1 MNKNPKNHHGVVDS
15 KVSNFKMYKVN
26 KHWVFASA
34 LMLSMLGA
42 GMMQTDTAA
51 HADTVNEP
59 QTEMVHKVA
68 EAKEAQS
75 ASVTPAKETTAAASS
90 AAPSSAAPAKAAQSS
105 IQNDSAAKVEKGA
118 TASSAASSA
127 APTKAASSAADKS
140 ATSAAAQTEQ
150 KKADAPSSA
159 AKAEQKNDA
168 SASNA
173 SKNEQESAKASSAA
187 SSSAAKPAA
196 DGKDNKAQANNSSAA
211 KPADNSSA
219 SNSDASVKKEGVSTD
234 EIGTSGLDTNDQND
248 INNDAA
254 AKAKADANAQAKDKN
269 AVDNKKVDKDKT
281 AKDRDPRAGISVLE
295 DGSLAIDGSAADGLT
310 LNEDGTY
317 DGNLHFKYNGSAIVA
332 QVGEESNLILQIPPQ
347 LRDLFSKINQ
357 TGNWTKYFSGD
368 GKFTVTIWPFPSY
381 SVPWTYTNS
390 DFSYDGSTL
399 ILKNRRVD
407 FAFEQKTTEINLN
420 FNIGQAVTDFK
431 EQIDNAGDNYT
442 FRAAVIEPTDIIDWH
457 PIGDY
462 AGVASLNTS
471 HLMPTRDE
479 LNPPTV
485 NQPVYDN
492 TTTLTG
498 KGEPNA
504 EIVITLPTGG
514 TLRTHTNEN
523 GDFSITIPTQ
533 PAGSEISV
541 SQNVNGQ
548 TSDEVKV
555 PVQKAPEVI
564 EKPGIDAPHAGSKYV
579 TGTGIA
585 GDTIQVYMPGVG
597 GGEDVMIGTT
607 TVGADGKWR
616 AAISDQYNLVEGE
629 SIYAVQI
636 KGNSRSDKQYTTVLG
651 EIHVDAP
658 IINPIAEGD
667 TVITGTGEPGDEVTV
682 YFDDDVNSVIGHA
695 TVQADGTWT
704 VNAGHT
710 RLVDGDVIS
719 AVQTRDGVTSDK
731 DTVSVKAREVVEK
744 PVINDI
750 TEGDKVITGTGE
762 AGSELRVYF
771 QDGDVQIG
779 QTVIVRADGTW
790 TVDASHYNL
799 TKGTVV
805 YAVQTRNNV
814 DSERAYSTV
823 KGRENVVKPGI
834 NPIREGDQVITGT
847 GVVGDEISV
856 YFQDGDVQIGQTVT
870 VQSDGTWQVD
880 ASHYNL
886 TEGTIVYAIQSR
898 DGMNS
903 EKAYQTVLPKPEEIP
918 APTFDNVREGATT
931 ITGRGEAGD
940 TVYVYVKGTNGGDD
954 ILVGHATVRADGT
967 WSVATGRVNVYEGDQ
982 LYAYQTK
989 GDQQSP
995 NGTTTVL
1002 PKQEEVPAPS
1012 FDEVREGASTI
1023 TGRGEVGDTVYVY
1036 VKGTN
1041 GGDDILVGHATV
1053 KADGTWSIDTG
1064 RVNLFE
1070 GDQLYAYQT
1079 RGDQQSSDSTTTVL
1093 PKPEELPAPSF
1104 DEVREGATTIT
1115 GRGEVGDIVYVYV
1128 KGTNGS
1134 DDVLIGH
1141 ATVKADGTWSVNTGR
1156 VSIFEGDQL
1165 YAYQT
1170 NGDQKSPNGT
1180 TTVLPKPEELPAPS
1194 FDEVREGASTIT
1206 GRGEVGDTVYVYV
1219 KGTNGSDDIL
1229 IGHTTVGADG
1239 TWSLS
1244 TGRVNLF
1251 EGDQLYAYQTNGD
1264 QQSANGT
1271 TTVLPKPEELP
1282 APTFNDVKEGDDTI
1296 TGKGEVGDTVYVYVK
1311 GTNGSDDILIG
1322 HTTVGADGTW
1332 SLSTGRVNL
1341 FEGDQL
1347 YAYQTNGDQ
1356 QSANGTTTVLPK
1368 PEELPAP
1375 TFNDVK
1381 EGDDTI
1387 TGKGEVGD
1395 TVYVYVKGTNGS
1407 DDILIGHTTV
1417 GADGTWSLSTGRVN
1431 LFEGDQLYAYQTN
1444 GDQQSANGTTTVLP
1458 KPEEIPA
1465 PTFDEVKEGDDTISG
1480 QGEAGDTVYVYVKGT
1495 NGSDDILIGHT
1506 TVGADGTWS
1515 LSTGR
1520 VNIFE
1525 GDQLYAYQTKGD
1537 KQSPNGTTVVQP
1549 KPEEITAPTFSP
1561 VTEGDTTIRG
1571 QGTAGDTVYVYVKG
1585 TNGADD
1591 IVIGHTT
1598 VGSDGT
1604 WTLSTG
1610 RVKLLAGDELHAY
1623 QTKDGKQGP
1632 EGTTIVKA
1640 KETVNPPSMD
1650 GIIAGDSV
1658 IKGKGKPGATVTVTL
1673 PNGDPL
1679 PSVTVDANGNWTV
1692 DVGDAKLQ
1700 PGDKVTAV
1708 QADGDNVSD
1717 PTTQIVQERTAP
1729 PVINGIIEGAT
1740 TITGTGKP
1748 GATVTVTLPSGET
1761 SKPVTI
1767 DAEGNWTLDVSG
1779 EDLKAGDEVTAVQ
1792 ADGDNVSEE
1801 ASQIVQKRTDK
1812 PSINGIIEGATTISG
1827 KGVPGATV
1835 TVTIPGGKTLD
1846 PVTVDA
1852 EGNWTVDVGDAKLQP
1867 GDEVT
1872 AVQADGDN
1880 VSEETSQIVQ
1890 ERTAPPTVNDIKE
1903 DATTIKGKGIPGAT
1917 ITVTG
1922 PDGEPIGDPVTVG
1935 KNGVWVVD
1943 ASGADLKAGDEVSVV
1958 QTVDDN
1964 ASEPV
1969 KVTVGS

>member
-1 MNKNPKNHHGVVDS
+1 MNKNPKNHRGVVDS

-26 KHWVFASA
+26 KHWIFASA

-59 QTEMVHKVA
+59 QTEMVHKAA
-68 EAKEAQS
+68 EAKEALS

-140 ATSAAAQTEQ
+140 ETSAAAQPEQ

-168 SASNA
+168 SAS
-173 SKNEQESAKASSAA
+173 KNEQKTAKADSAA
-187 SSSAAKPAA
+187 PSSAAKPAA

-317 DGNLHFKYNGSAIVA
+317 DGNLHFKYTGNAVVA
-332 QVGEESNLILQIPPQ
+332 QIGEDSNLILQIPPQ

-368 GKFTVTIWPFPSY
+368 GKFTITPWPLPSY
-381 SVPWTYTNS
+381 TIPWTYTNS

-399 ILKNRRVD
+399 ILKNKRLGV
-407 FAFEQKTTEINLN
+407 AIEQKTTEINLN

-462 AGVASLNTS
+462 AGIASLNTS

-523 GDFSITIPTQ
+523 GDFSIAIPAQ

-658 IINPIAEGD
+658 IINPIEEGD

-682 YFDDDVNSVIGHA
+682 YFDDGKNNSVIGYA
-695 TVQADGTWT
+695 TVEADGTWT
-704 VNAGHT
+704 VNAEHT

-870 VQSDGTWQVD
+870 VQADGTWQVD

-967 WSVATGRVNVYEGDQ
+967 WSVATGRVSVYEGDQ

-989 GDQQSP
+989 GDQQSS

-1002 PKQEEVPAPS
+1002 PKQEEIPAPT

-1023 TGRGEVGDTVYVY
+1023 TGRGEAGDTVYVY

-1041 GGDDILVGHATV
+1041 GSDDILVGHATV
-1053 KADGTWSIDTG
+1053 KADGTWSVATG

-1079 RGDQQSSDSTTTVL
+1079 NGDQQSSDGTTTVL

-1104 DEVREGATTIT
+1104 DEVREGASTIT
-1115 GRGEVGDIVYVYV
+1115 GRGEAGDIVYVYV

-1156 VSIFEGDQL
+1156 VNIFEGDQL

-1206 GRGEVGDTVYVYV
+1206 GRGEAGDTVYVYV

-1229 IGHTTVGADG
+1229 IGHTTVKTDG

-1264 QQSANGT
+1264 QQSSNGT

-1282 APTFNDVKEGDDTI
+1282 APSFDEVRKGASTI
-1296 TGKGEVGDTVYVYVK
+1296 TGRGEAGDTVYVYVK

-1322 HTTVGADGTW
+1322 HTTVKT
-1332 SLSTGRVNL
+1332 
-1341 FEGDQL
+1341 
-1347 YAYQTNGDQ
+1347 
-1356 QSANGTTTVLPK
+1356 
-1368 PEELPAP
+1368 
-1375 TFNDVK
+1375 
-1381 EGDDTI
+1381 
-1387 TGKGEVGD
+1387 
-1395 TVYVYVKGTNGS
+1395 
-1407 DDILIGHTTV
+1407 
-1417 GADGTWSLSTGRVN
+1417 DGTWSLSTGRVN

-1458 KPEEIPA
+1458 KPEEISA

-1537 KQSPNGTTVVQP
+1537 QQSPNGTTVVQP
-1549 KPEEITAPTFSP
+1549 KPEEITAPTFST
-1561 VTEGDTTIRG
+1561 VTEGDTTISG
-1571 QGTAGDTVYVYVKG
+1571 QGEAGDTVYVYVKG

-1673 PNGDPL
+1673 PNGDTL
-1679 PSVTVDANGNWTV
+1679 PSLKVDANGNWTV
-1692 DVGDAKLQ
+1692 NVGDETLK

-1729 PVINGIIEGAT
+1729 PVINDIIEGDK
-1740 TITGTGKP
+1740 TISGTGIP
-1748 GATVTVTLPSGET
+1748 GATVTVTLPNGDT
-1761 SKPVTI
+1761 SQPVTV

-1779 EDLKAGDEVTAVQ
+1779 TDLKAGDKVTAVQ
-1792 ADGDNVSEE
+1792 AEGDNVSEE
-1801 ASQIVQKRTDK
+1801 TTQTVQARTEK
-1812 PSINGIIEGATTISG
+1812 PVLDTVTAGDPTISG
-1827 KGVPGATV
+1827 TGVPGATV
-1835 TVTIPGGKTLD
+1835 TVTVGGKELP
-1846 PVTVDA
+1846 PVTVD
-1852 EGNWTVDVGDAKLQP
+1852 EDGNWTVDTSGVTLNPD
-1867 GDEVT
+1867 DEVT
-1872 AVQADGDN
+1872 ATQTVDGNTSEAATTTVQPKKSDVPAPGMDAVKPGAKIIKGSGKTGNTITVVKVDANGKITPIGTATVDEFGDWSVNVPDDVVLAAGDTVRAVQTTPDN
-1880 VSEETSQIVQ
+1880 VSSDPKDVIV
-1890 ERTAPPTVNDIKE
+1890 
-1903 DATTIKGKGIPGAT
+1903 G
-1917 ITVTG
+1917 
-1922 PDGEPIGDPVTVG
+1922 
-1935 KNGVWVVD
+1935 
-1943 ASGADLKAGDEVSVV
+1943 
-1958 QTVDDN
+1958 
-1964 ASEPV
+1964 
-1969 KVTVGS
+1969 

>member
-1 MNKNPKNHHGVVDS
+1 MGGFKMNKNPKNHRGVVDS

-26 KHWVFASA
+26 KHWIFASA

-59 QTEMVHKVA
+59 QTEMVHKAA
-68 EAKEAQS
+68 EAKEALS

-140 ATSAAAQTEQ
+140 ETSAAAQPEQ

-168 SASNA
+168 SAS
-173 SKNEQESAKASSAA
+173 KNEQKTAKADSAA
-187 SSSAAKPAA
+187 PSSAAKPAA

-317 DGNLHFKYNGSAIVA
+317 DGNLHFKYTGNAVVA
-332 QVGEESNLILQIPPQ
+332 QIGEDSNLILQIPPQ

-368 GKFTVTIWPFPSY
+368 GKFTITPWPLPSY
-381 SVPWTYTNS
+381 TIPWTYTNS

-399 ILKNRRVD
+399 ILKNKRLGV
-407 FAFEQKTTEINLN
+407 AIEQKTTEINLN

-462 AGVASLNTS
+462 AGIASLNTS

-523 GDFSITIPTQ
+523 GDFSIAIPAQ

-658 IINPIAEGD
+658 IINPIE
-667 TVITGTGEPGDEVTV
+667 
-682 YFDDDVNSVIGHA
+682 
-695 TVQADGTWT
+695 
-704 VNAGHT
+704 
-710 RLVDGDVIS
+710 
-719 AVQTRDGVTSDK
+719 
-731 DTVSVKAREVVEK
+731 
-744 PVINDI
+744 
-750 TEGDKVITGTGE
+750 EGDKVITGTGE

-870 VQSDGTWQVD
+870 VQADGTWQVD

-967 WSVATGRVNVYEGDQ
+967 WSVATGRVSVYEGDQ

-989 GDQQSP
+989 GDQQSS

-1002 PKQEEVPAPS
+1002 PKQEEIPAPT

-1023 TGRGEVGDTVYVY
+1023 TGRGEAGDTVYVY

-1041 GGDDILVGHATV
+1041 GSDDILVGHATV
-1053 KADGTWSIDTG
+1053 KADGTWSVATG

-1079 RGDQQSSDSTTTVL
+1079 NGDQQSSDGTTTVL

-1104 DEVREGATTIT
+1104 DEVREGASTIT
-1115 GRGEVGDIVYVYV
+1115 GRGEAGDIVYVYV

-1156 VSIFEGDQL
+1156 VNIFEGDQL

-1206 GRGEVGDTVYVYV
+1206 GRGEAGDTVYVYV

-1229 IGHTTVGADG
+1229 IGHTTV
-1239 TWSLS
+1239 
-1244 TGRVNLF
+1244 
-1251 EGDQLYAYQTNGD
+1251 
-1264 QQSANGT
+1264 
-1271 TTVLPKPEELP
+1271 K
-1282 APTFNDVKEGDDTI
+1282 
-1296 TGKGEVGDTVYVYVK
+1296 
-1311 GTNGSDDILIG
+1311 
-1322 HTTVGADGTW
+1322 
-1332 SLSTGRVNL
+1332 
-1341 FEGDQL
+1341 
-1347 YAYQTNGDQ
+1347 
-1356 QSANGTTTVLPK
+1356 
-1368 PEELPAP
+1368 
-1375 TFNDVK
+1375 
-1381 EGDDTI
+1381 
-1387 TGKGEVGD
+1387 
-1395 TVYVYVKGTNGS
+1395 
-1407 DDILIGHTTV
+1407 
-1417 GADGTWSLSTGRVN
+1417 ADGTWSLSTGRVN

-1458 KPEEIPA
+1458 KPEEISA

-1537 KQSPNGTTVVQP
+1537 QQSPNGTTVVQP
-1549 KPEEITAPTFSP
+1549 KPEEITAPTFST
-1561 VTEGDTTIRG
+1561 VTEGDTTISG
-1571 QGTAGDTVYVYVKG
+1571 QGEAGDTVYVYVKG

-1673 PNGDPL
+1673 PNGDTL
-1679 PSVTVDANGNWTV
+1679 PSVKVDANGNWTV
-1692 DVGDAKLQ
+1692 NVGDETLK

-1729 PVINGIIEGAT
+1729 PVINDIIEGDK
-1740 TITGTGKP
+1740 TISGTGIP
-1748 GATVTVTLPSGET
+1748 GATVTVTLPNGDT
-1761 SKPVTI
+1761 SQPVTV

-1779 EDLKAGDEVTAVQ
+1779 TDLKAGDKVTAVQ
-1792 ADGDNVSEE
+1792 AEGDNVSEE
-1801 ASQIVQKRTDK
+1801 TTQTVQARTEK
-1812 PSINGIIEGATTISG
+1812 PVLDTVTAGDPTISG
-1827 KGVPGATV
+1827 TGVPGATV
-1835 TVTIPGGKTLD
+1835 TVTVGGKELP
-1846 PVTVDA
+1846 PVMVD
-1852 EGNWTVDVGDAKLQP
+1852 EDGNWTVDTSGVTLNPD
-1867 GDEVT
+1867 DEVT
-1872 AVQADGDN
+1872 ATQTVDGNTSEAATTTVQPKKSDVPAPGMDAVKPGAKIIKGSGKTGNTITVVKVDANGKITPIGTATVDEFGDWSVNVPDDVVLAAGDTVRAVQTTPDN
-1880 VSEETSQIVQ
+1880 VSSDPKDVIV
-1890 ERTAPPTVNDIKE
+1890 
-1903 DATTIKGKGIPGAT
+1903 G
-1917 ITVTG
+1917 
-1922 PDGEPIGDPVTVG
+1922 
-1935 KNGVWVVD
+1935 
-1943 ASGADLKAGDEVSVV
+1943 
-1958 QTVDDN
+1958 
-1964 ASEPV
+1964 
-1969 KVTVGS
+1969 

>member
-1 MNKNPKNHHGVVDS
+1 MNKNPKNHRGVVDS

-26 KHWVFASA
+26 KHWIFASA

-59 QTEMVHKVA
+59 QTEMVHKAA
-68 EAKEAQS
+68 EAKEALS

-127 APTKAASSAADKS
+127 APTKAASSA
-140 ATSAAAQTEQ
+140 
-150 KKADAPSSA
+150 
-159 AKAEQKNDA
+159 
-168 SASNA
+168 
-173 SKNEQESAKASSAA
+173 
-187 SSSAAKPAA
+187 
-196 DGKDNKAQANNSSAA
+196 
-211 KPADNSSA
+211 ADNSSA

-317 DGNLHFKYNGSAIVA
+317 DGNLHFKYTGNAVVA
-332 QVGEESNLILQIPPQ
+332 QIGEDSNLILQIPPQ

-368 GKFTVTIWPFPSY
+368 GKFTITPWPLPSY
-381 SVPWTYTNS
+381 TIPWTYTNS

-399 ILKNRRVD
+399 ILKNKRLGV
-407 FAFEQKTTEINLN
+407 AIEQKTTEINLN

-462 AGVASLNTS
+462 AGIASLNTS

-523 GDFSITIPTQ
+523 GDFSIAIPAQ

-658 IINPIAEGD
+658 IINPIEEGD

-682 YFDDDVNSVIGHA
+682 YFDDGKNNSVIGYA
-695 TVQADGTWT
+695 TVEADGTWT
-704 VNAGHT
+704 VNAEHT

-870 VQSDGTWQVD
+870 VQADGTWQVD

-967 WSVATGRVNVYEGDQ
+967 WSVATGRVSVYEGDQ

-989 GDQQSP
+989 GDQQSS

-1002 PKQEEVPAPS
+1002 PKQEEIPAPT

-1023 TGRGEVGDTVYVY
+1023 TGRGEAGDTVYVY

-1041 GGDDILVGHATV
+1041 GSDDILVGHATV
-1053 KADGTWSIDTG
+1053 KADGTWSVATG

-1079 RGDQQSSDSTTTVL
+1079 NGDQQSSDGTTTVL

-1104 DEVREGATTIT
+1104 DEVREGASTIT
-1115 GRGEVGDIVYVYV
+1115 GRGEAGDIVYVYV

-1156 VSIFEGDQL
+1156 VNIFEDDQL

-1206 GRGEVGDTVYVYV
+1206 GRGEAGDTVYVYV

-1229 IGHTTVGADG
+1229 IGHTTVK
-1239 TWSLS
+1239 T
-1244 TGRVNLF
+1244 
-1251 EGDQLYAYQTNGD
+1251 
-1264 QQSANGT
+1264 
-1271 TTVLPKPEELP
+1271 
-1282 APTFNDVKEGDDTI
+1282 
-1296 TGKGEVGDTVYVYVK
+1296 
-1311 GTNGSDDILIG
+1311 
-1322 HTTVGADGTW
+1322 
-1332 SLSTGRVNL
+1332 
-1341 FEGDQL
+1341 
-1347 YAYQTNGDQ
+1347 
-1356 QSANGTTTVLPK
+1356 
-1368 PEELPAP
+1368 
-1375 TFNDVK
+1375 
-1381 EGDDTI
+1381 
-1387 TGKGEVGD
+1387 
-1395 TVYVYVKGTNGS
+1395 
-1407 DDILIGHTTV
+1407 
-1417 GADGTWSLSTGRVN
+1417 DGTWSLSTGRVN

-1458 KPEEIPA
+1458 KPEEISA

-1537 KQSPNGTTVVQP
+1537 QQSPNGTTVVQP
-1549 KPEEITAPTFSP
+1549 KPEEITAPTFST
-1561 VTEGDTTIRG
+1561 VTEGDTTISG
-1571 QGTAGDTVYVYVKG
+1571 QGEAGDTVYVYVKG

-1673 PNGDPL
+1673 PNGDTL
-1679 PSVTVDANGNWTV
+1679 PSLKVDANGNWTV
-1692 DVGDAKLQ
+1692 NVGDETLK

-1729 PVINGIIEGAT
+1729 PVINDIIEGDK
-1740 TITGTGKP
+1740 TISGTGIP
-1748 GATVTVTLPSGET
+1748 GATVTVTLPNGDT
-1761 SKPVTI
+1761 SQPVTV

-1779 EDLKAGDEVTAVQ
+1779 TDLKAGDKVTAVQ
-1792 ADGDNVSEE
+1792 AEGDNVSEE
-1801 ASQIVQKRTDK
+1801 TTQTVQARTEK
-1812 PSINGIIEGATTISG
+1812 PVLDTVTAGDPTISG
-1827 KGVPGATV
+1827 TGVPGATV
-1835 TVTIPGGKTLD
+1835 TVTVGGKELP
-1846 PVTVDA
+1846 PVTVD
-1852 EGNWTVDVGDAKLQP
+1852 EDGNWTVDTSGVTLNPD
-1867 GDEVT
+1867 DEVT
-1872 AVQADGDN
+1872 ATQTVDGNTSEAATTTVQPKKSDVPAPGMDAVKPGAKIIKGSGKTGNTITVVKVDANGKITPIGTATVDEFGDWSVNVPDDVVLAAGDTVRAVQTTPDN
-1880 VSEETSQIVQ
+1880 VSSDPKDVIV
-1890 ERTAPPTVNDIKE
+1890 
-1903 DATTIKGKGIPGAT
+1903 G
-1917 ITVTG
+1917 
-1922 PDGEPIGDPVTVG
+1922 
-1935 KNGVWVVD
+1935 
-1943 ASGADLKAGDEVSVV
+1943 
-1958 QTVDDN
+1958 
-1964 ASEPV
+1964 
-1969 KVTVGS
+1969 

>member
-1 MNKNPKNHHGVVDS
+1 MNKNPKNHRDVVDS

-59 QTEMVHKVA
+59 QTEMVHKAA
-68 EAKEAQS
+68 EAKGALS

-105 IQNDSAAKVEKGA
+105 IQNDSAAKTEKSA

-140 ATSAAAQTEQ
+140 ATTDSASNATKAEQ
-150 KKADAPSSA
+150 KKADASNSA

-168 SASNA
+168 SAS
-173 SKNEQESAKASSAA
+173 KNEQKTAKADSAA
-187 SSSAAKPAA
+187 PSSAAKPAA
-196 DGKDNKAQANNSSAA
+196 DGKDNKAQTNNSSAA

-281 AKDRDPRAGISVLE
+281 AKDRDPRAGVSVLE
-295 DGSLAIDGSAADGLT
+295 DGNLAIDGSAAGGLT

-317 DGNLHFKYNGSAIVA
+317 DGNLHFKYTGSAVVA
-332 QVGEESNLILQIPPQ
+332 QIGEDSNLILQIPPQ
-347 LRDLFSKINQ
+347 LRDLFSKINE

-368 GKFTVTIWPFPSY
+368 GKFTITPWPLPSY
-381 SVPWTYTNS
+381 TIPWTYTNS

-407 FAFEQKTTEINLN
+407 LAIEQKTTEINLN

-523 GDFSITIPTQ
+523 GDFSIAIPAQ

-682 YFDDDVNSVIGHA
+682 YFDDGKNNSVIGYA
-695 TVQADGTWT
+695 TVEADGTWT
-704 VNAGHT
+704 VDAGHV
-710 RLVDGDVIS
+710 RLVDGDVVS

-870 VQSDGTWQVD
+870 VQADGTWQVD

-967 WSVATGRVNVYEGDQ
+967 WSVATGRVSVYEGDQ

-989 GDQQSP
+989 GDQQSS

-1002 PKQEEVPAPS
+1002 PKQEEIPAPT

-1023 TGRGEVGDTVYVY
+1023 TGRGEAGDTVYVY

-1041 GGDDILVGHATV
+1041 GSDDILVGHATV
-1053 KADGTWSIDTG
+1053 KADGTWSVATG

-1079 RGDQQSSDSTTTVL
+1079 NGDQQSSDGTTTVL

-1104 DEVREGATTIT
+1104 DEVREGASTIT
-1115 GRGEVGDIVYVYV
+1115 GRGEAGDIVYVYV

-1156 VSIFEGDQL
+1156 VNIFEGDQL

-1206 GRGEVGDTVYVYV
+1206 GRGEAGDTVYVYV

-1229 IGHTTVGADG
+1229 IGHTTVKADG

-1264 QQSANGT
+1264 QQSSNGT

-1282 APTFNDVKEGDDTI
+1282 APTFNDVKEGDTTI
-1296 TGKGEVGDTVYVYVK
+1296 TGKGEAGDTVYVYVK
-1311 GTNGSDDILIG
+1311 GTNGSDDVLIG

-1332 SLSTGRVNL
+1332 SIATGRVNL

-1356 QSANGTTTVLPK
+1356 QSSNGTTTVLPK

-1381 EGDDTI
+1381 EGDT
-1387 TGKGEVGD
+1387 
-1395 TVYVYVKGTNGS
+1395 
-1407 DDILIGHTTV
+1407 
-1417 GADGTWSLSTGRVN
+1417 
-1431 LFEGDQLYAYQTN
+1431 
-1444 GDQQSANGTTTVLP
+1444 
-1458 KPEEIPA
+1458 
-1465 PTFDEVKEGDDTISG
+1465 TISG

-1495 NGSDDILIGHT
+1495 NDSDDILIGHT

-1520 VNIFE
+1520 VNIYE
-1525 GDQLYAYQTKGD
+1525 GDQLYAYQTNGD
-1537 KQSPNGTTVVQP
+1537 QQSPNGTTVVQP
-1549 KPEEITAPTFSP
+1549 RPEEVPAPTFNG
-1561 VTEGDTTIRG
+1561 VTEGDTTISG
-1571 QGTAGDTVYVYVKG
+1571 QGEAGDTVYVYVKG

-1598 VGSDGT
+1598 VGSDGI

-1610 RVKLLAGDELHAY
+1610 RVSLFAGDELRAY
-1623 QTKDGKQGP
+1623 QVRGDQQGP
-1632 EGTTIVKA
+1632 ENSTIVKA
-1640 KETVNPPSMD
+1640 QETINAPGMNDVTV
-1650 GIIAGDSV
+1650 GDSA
-1658 IKGKGKPGATVTVTL
+1658 ITGTGEPGATVTVTV
-1673 PNGDPL
+1673 GGQTL
-1679 PSVTVDANGNWTV
+1679 PSVTVDDQGNWTV
-1692 DVGDAKLQ
+1692 DTSGVTLNEGDEVSATQSK
-1700 PGDKVTAV
+1700 
-1708 QADGDNVSD
+1708 DGATSD
-1717 PTTQIVQERTAP
+1717 PTTKKVQPAKEVMPAP
-1729 PVINGIIEGAT
+1729 AVDEIKAGAKVIS
-1740 TITGTGKP
+1740 GTGN
-1748 GATVTVTLPSGET
+1748 
-1761 SKPVTI
+1761 
-1767 DAEGNWTLDVSG
+1767 AEGNTITVYVLGDDGNWVKIKSTTIDQFGGWSIELPDDVV
-1779 EDLKAGDEVTAVQ
+1779 LKAGD
-1792 ADGDNVSEE
+1792 
-1801 ASQIVQKRTDK
+1801 
-1812 PSINGIIEGATTISG
+1812 
-1827 KGVPGATV
+1827 TV
-1835 TVTIPGGKTLD
+1835 RVI
-1846 PVTVDA
+1846 
-1852 EGNWTVDVGDAKLQP
+1852 
-1867 GDEVT
+1867 
-1872 AVQADGDN
+1872 
-1880 VSEETSQIVQ
+1880 ETS
-1890 ERTAPPTVNDIKE
+1890 
-1903 DATTIKGKGIPGAT
+1903 
-1917 ITVTG
+1917 
-1922 PDGEPIGDPVTVG
+1922 PDGNESKPADVVVG
-1935 KNGVWVVD
+1935 
-1943 ASGADLKAGDEVSVV
+1943 
-1958 QTVDDN
+1958 
-1964 ASEPV
+1964 
-1969 KVTVGS
+1969 

>member
-1 MNKNPKNHHGVVDS
+1 MGGFKMNKNPKNHHGVVDS

-26 KHWVFASA
+26 KHWIFASA

-75 ASVTPAKETTAAASS
+75 ASVTPAKEITAAASS

-159 AKAEQKNDA
+159 AKAEQKNEA

-317 DGNLHFKYNGSAIVA
+317 DGNLHFKYTGNAVVA
-332 QVGEESNLILQIPPQ
+332 QIGEDSNLILQIPPQ

-368 GKFTVTIWPFPSY
+368 GKFTITPWPLPSY
-381 SVPWTYTNS
+381 TIPWTYTNS

-399 ILKNRRVD
+399 ILKNRRLGV
-407 FAFEQKTTEINLN
+407 AIEQKTTEINLN

-431 EQIDNAGDNYT
+431 EEIDNAGDNYT

-485 NQPVYDN
+485 NQPVYDD

-548 TSDEVKV
+548 TSEEVKV

-597 GGEDVMIGTT
+597 GGEDVLIGTT
-607 TVGADGKWR
+607 TVGVDGKWR

-629 SIYAVQI
+629 KIYAVQI

-658 IINPIAEGD
+658 IINPIEEGD

-682 YFDDDVNSVIGHA
+682 YFDDGKNNSVIGYA
-695 TVQADGTWT
+695 TVEADGTWT
-704 VNAGHT
+704 VDAGHV
-710 RLVDGDVIS
+710 RLVDGDVVS

-731 DTVSVKAREVVEK
+731 DTVSVKAREVIDK

-750 TEGDKVITGTGE
+750 VEGDTVITGTG
-762 AGSELRVYF
+762 
-771 QDGDVQIG
+771 
-779 QTVIVRADGTW
+779 
-790 TVDASHYNL
+790 
-799 TKGTVV
+799 
-805 YAVQTRNNV
+805 
-814 DSERAYSTV
+814 
-823 KGRENVVKPGI
+823 KPGA
-834 NPIREGDQVITGT
+834 
-847 GVVGDEISV
+847 
-856 YFQDGDVQIGQTVT
+856 TVT
-870 VQSDGTWQVD
+870 VTYDDGTPIGQ
-880 ASHYNL
+880 
-886 TEGTIVYAIQSR
+886 
-898 DGMNS
+898 
-903 EKAYQTVLPKPEEIP
+903 P
-918 APTFDNVREGATT
+918 
-931 ITGRGEAGD
+931 
-940 TVYVYVKGTNGGDD
+940 VK
-954 ILVGHATVRADGT
+954 
-967 WSVATGRVNVYEGDQ
+967 VN
-982 LYAYQTK
+982 
-989 GDQQSP
+989 
-995 NGTTTVL
+995 
-1002 PKQEEVPAPS
+1002 
-1012 FDEVREGASTI
+1012 
-1023 TGRGEVGDTVYVY
+1023 
-1036 VKGTN
+1036 
-1041 GGDDILVGHATV
+1041 
-1053 KADGTWSIDTG
+1053 
-1064 RVNLFE
+1064 
-1070 GDQLYAYQT
+1070 
-1079 RGDQQSSDSTTTVL
+1079 
-1093 PKPEELPAPSF
+1093 
-1104 DEVREGATTIT
+1104 
-1115 GRGEVGDIVYVYV
+1115 
-1128 KGTNGS
+1128 
-1134 DDVLIGH
+1134 
-1141 ATVKADGTWSVNTGR
+1141 ADGTWSVNASHVNLKAGDKIQAVQSDGDK
-1156 VSIFEGDQL
+1156 VSDP
-1165 YAYQT
+1165 ANQT
-1170 NGDQKSPNGT
+1170 VKAR
-1180 TTVLPKPEELPAPS
+1180 EELNPPVIN
-1194 FDEVREGASTIT
+1194 DIME
-1206 GRGEVGDTVYVYV
+1206 GDTVITGTGKPGATVTVTYDDGTPIGQPV
-1219 KGTNGSDDIL
+1219 KVN
-1229 IGHTTVGADG
+1229 ADG
-1239 TWSLS
+1239 TWSVNAS
-1244 TGRVNLF
+1244 HVNLKA
-1251 EGDQLYAYQTNGD
+1251 GDKIQAVQSDGDVVSDPANQTVK
-1264 QQSANGT
+1264 AR
-1271 TTVLPKPEELP
+1271 EELNP
-1282 APTFNDVKEGDDTI
+1282 PVINDIME
-1296 TGKGEVGDTVYVYVK
+1296 GDTVITGTGKPGATVTVTYDDGTPIGQPVK
-1311 GTNGSDDILIG
+1311 VN
-1322 HTTVGADGTW
+1322 ADGTW
-1332 SLSTGRVNL
+1332 SVNASHVNL
-1341 FEGDQL
+1341 KAGDKIQ
-1347 YAYQTNGDQ
+1347 AVQSDGDVVSDPANQTVK
-1356 QSANGTTTVLPK
+1356 AR
-1368 PEELPAP
+1368 EELNPP
-1375 TFNDVK
+1375 VINDIM
-1381 EGDDTI
+1381 E
-1387 TGKGEVGD
+1387 GD
-1395 TVYVYVKGTNGS
+1395 TVITGTGKPGATVTVTYDDGTPIGQPVKVN
-1407 DDILIGHTTV
+1407 
-1417 GADGTWSLSTGRVN
+1417 ADGTWSVN
-1431 LFEGDQLYAYQTN
+1431 ASHSNLKAGDKIQAVQSDGDVVSDPANQTVK
-1444 GDQQSANGTTTVLP
+1444 AR
-1458 KPEEIPA
+1458 EELNPPVIN
-1465 PTFDEVKEGDDTISG
+1465 DIME
-1480 QGEAGDTVYVYVKGT
+1480 GDTV
-1495 NGSDDILIGHT
+1495 
-1506 TVGADGTWS
+1506 
-1515 LSTGR
+1515 
-1520 VNIFE
+1520 
-1525 GDQLYAYQTKGD
+1525 
-1537 KQSPNGTTVVQP
+1537 
-1549 KPEEITAPTFSP
+1549 IT
-1561 VTEGDTTIRG
+1561 
-1571 QGTAGDTVYVYVKG
+1571 
-1585 TNGADD
+1585 
-1591 IVIGHTT
+1591 
-1598 VGSDGT
+1598 
-1604 WTLSTG
+1604 
-1610 RVKLLAGDELHAY
+1610 
-1623 QTKDGKQGP
+1623 
-1632 EGTTIVKA
+1632 
-1640 KETVNPPSMD
+1640 
-1650 GIIAGDSV
+1650 
-1658 IKGKGKPGATVTVTL
+1658 GKGKPGATVTVTYDDGTPIGQPVKVNADGTWSVNASHVNLKAGDKIQAVQSDGDVVSDPANQTVKAREELNPPVINDVTAGDTVITGKGKPGAKVTVTL
-1673 PNGDPL
+1673 PGEQPKT
-1679 PSVTVDANGNWTV
+1679 VTVDESGNWTV

-1700 PGDKVTAV
+1700 PGDEVTAV

-1748 GATVTVTLPSGET
+1748 GATVTVTLPNGEK
-1761 SKPVTI
+1761 SKPVT
-1767 DAEGNWTLDVSG
+1767 V
-1779 EDLKAGDEVTAVQ
+1779 DE
-1792 ADGDNVSEE
+1792 N
-1801 ASQIVQKRTDK
+1801 
-1812 PSINGIIEGATTISG
+1812 
-1827 KGVPGATV
+1827 
-1835 TVTIPGGKTLD
+1835 
-1846 PVTVDA
+1846 
-1852 EGNWTVDVGDAKLQP
+1852 GNWTVDVSGADLKAGDK
-1867 GDEVT
+1867 VT

-1880 VSEETSQIVQ
+1880 VSEETSQTVK
-1890 ERTAPPTVNDIKE
+1890 ERTAPPSVYPIAE
-1903 DATTIKGKGIPGAT
+1903 GSSTIVGSGIPGAT

-1922 PDGEPIGDPVTVG
+1922 PNGDPIGEPVTVG
-1935 KNGVWVVD
+1935 EDGSWVFD
-1943 ASGADLKAGDEVSVV
+1943 ASGADLKAGEEVSVV

>member
-1 MNKNPKNHHGVVDS
+1 MNKNPKNHRDVVDS

-59 QTEMVHKVA
+59 QTEMVHKAA
-68 EAKEAQS
+68 EAKGALS

-105 IQNDSAAKVEKGA
+105 IQNDSAAKTEKSA

-127 APTKAASSAADKS
+127 APTKAASTAADKS
-140 ATSAAAQTEQ
+140 ATSAAAKTDSASNATKAEQ
-150 KKADAPSSA
+150 KKADASNSA

-168 SASNA
+168 SAS
-173 SKNEQESAKASSAA
+173 KNEQKTAKADSAA
-187 SSSAAKPAA
+187 PSSAAKPAA
-196 DGKDNKAQANNSSAA
+196 DGKDNKAQTNNSSAA

-281 AKDRDPRAGISVLE
+281 AKDRDPRAGVSVLE
-295 DGSLAIDGSAADGLT
+295 DGNLAIDGSAAGGLT

-317 DGNLHFKYNGSAIVA
+317 DGNLHFKYTGSAVVA
-332 QVGEESNLILQIPPQ
+332 QIGEDSNLILQIPPQ
-347 LRDLFSKINQ
+347 LRDLFSKINE

-368 GKFTVTIWPFPSY
+368 GKFTITPWPLPSY
-381 SVPWTYTNS
+381 TIPWTYTNS

-407 FAFEQKTTEINLN
+407 LAIEQKTTEINLN

-523 GDFSITIPTQ
+523 GDFSIAIPAQ

-682 YFDDDVNSVIGHA
+682 YFDDGKNNSVIGYA
-695 TVQADGTWT
+695 TVEADGTWT
-704 VNAGHT
+704 VDAGHV
-710 RLVDGDVIS
+710 RLVDGDVVS

-790 TVDASHYNL
+790 T
-799 TKGTVV
+799 
-805 YAVQTRNNV
+805 
-814 DSERAYSTV
+814 
-823 KGRENVVKPGI
+823 
-834 NPIREGDQVITGT
+834 
-847 GVVGDEISV
+847 
-856 YFQDGDVQIGQTVT
+856 
-870 VQSDGTWQVD
+870 VD

-967 WSVATGRVNVYEGDQ
+967 WSVATGRVSVYEGDQ

-989 GDQQSP
+989 GDQQSS

-1002 PKQEEVPAPS
+1002 PKQEEIPAPT

-1023 TGRGEVGDTVYVY
+1023 TGRGEAGDTVYVY

-1041 GGDDILVGHATV
+1041 GSDDILVGHATV
-1053 KADGTWSIDTG
+1053 KADGTWSVATG

-1079 RGDQQSSDSTTTVL
+1079 NGDQQSSDGTTTVL

-1104 DEVREGATTIT
+1104 DEVREGASTIT
-1115 GRGEVGDIVYVYV
+1115 GRGEAGDIVYVYV

-1156 VSIFEGDQL
+1156 VNIFEGDQL

-1206 GRGEVGDTVYVYV
+1206 GRGEAGDTVYVYV

-1229 IGHTTVGADG
+1229 IGHTTVKADG

-1264 QQSANGT
+1264 QQSSNGT

-1282 APTFNDVKEGDDTI
+1282 APTFNDVKEGDTTI
-1296 TGKGEVGDTVYVYVK
+1296 TGKGEAGDTVYVYVK
-1311 GTNGSDDILIG
+1311 GTNGSDDVLIG

-1332 SLSTGRVNL
+1332 SIATGRVNL

-1356 QSANGTTTVLPK
+1356 QSSNGTTTVLPK

-1381 EGDDTI
+1381 EGDT
-1387 TGKGEVGD
+1387 
-1395 TVYVYVKGTNGS
+1395 
-1407 DDILIGHTTV
+1407 
-1417 GADGTWSLSTGRVN
+1417 
-1431 LFEGDQLYAYQTN
+1431 
-1444 GDQQSANGTTTVLP
+1444 
-1458 KPEEIPA
+1458 
-1465 PTFDEVKEGDDTISG
+1465 TISG
-1480 QGEAGDTVYVYVKGT
+1480 HGEAGDTVYVYVKGT

-1520 VNIFE
+1520 VNIYE
-1525 GDQLYAYQTKGD
+1525 GDQLYAYQTNGD
-1537 KQSPNGTTVVQP
+1537 QQSPNGTTVVQP
-1549 KPEEITAPTFSP
+1549 RPEEVPAPTFNG
-1561 VTEGDTTIRG
+1561 VTEGDTTISG
-1571 QGTAGDTVYVYVKG
+1571 QGEAGDTVYVYVKG

-1598 VGSDGT
+1598 VGSDGI

-1610 RVKLLAGDELHAY
+1610 RVSLFAGDELRAY
-1623 QTKDGKQGP
+1623 QVRGDQQGP
-1632 EGTTIVKA
+1632 ENSTIVKA
-1640 KETVNPPSMD
+1640 QETINAPGMNDVTV
-1650 GIIAGDSV
+1650 GDSA
-1658 IKGKGKPGATVTVTL
+1658 ITGTGEPGATVTVTV
-1673 PNGDPL
+1673 GGQTL
-1679 PSVTVDANGNWTV
+1679 PSVTVDDQGNWTV
-1692 DVGDAKLQ
+1692 DTSGVTLNEGDEVSATQSK
-1700 PGDKVTAV
+1700 
-1708 QADGDNVSD
+1708 DGATSD
-1717 PTTQIVQERTAP
+1717 PTTKKVQPAKEVMPAP
-1729 PVINGIIEGAT
+1729 AVDEIKAGAKVIS
-1740 TITGTGKP
+1740 GTGN
-1748 GATVTVTLPSGET
+1748 
-1761 SKPVTI
+1761 
-1767 DAEGNWTLDVSG
+1767 AEGNTITVYVLGDDGNWVKIKSTTIDQFGGWSIELPDDVV
-1779 EDLKAGDEVTAVQ
+1779 LKAGD
-1792 ADGDNVSEE
+1792 
-1801 ASQIVQKRTDK
+1801 
-1812 PSINGIIEGATTISG
+1812 
-1827 KGVPGATV
+1827 TV
-1835 TVTIPGGKTLD
+1835 RVI
-1846 PVTVDA
+1846 
-1852 EGNWTVDVGDAKLQP
+1852 
-1867 GDEVT
+1867 
-1872 AVQADGDN
+1872 
-1880 VSEETSQIVQ
+1880 ETS
-1890 ERTAPPTVNDIKE
+1890 
-1903 DATTIKGKGIPGAT
+1903 
-1917 ITVTG
+1917 
-1922 PDGEPIGDPVTVG
+1922 PDGNESKPADVVVG
-1935 KNGVWVVD
+1935 
-1943 ASGADLKAGDEVSVV
+1943 
-1958 QTVDDN
+1958 
-1964 ASEPV
+1964 
-1969 KVTVGS
+1969 

>member
-1 MNKNPKNHHGVVDS
+1 MNKNPKNHRGVVDS

-26 KHWVFASA
+26 KHWIFASA

-59 QTEMVHKVA
+59 QTEMVHKAA
-68 EAKEAQS
+68 EAKEALS

-140 ATSAAAQTEQ
+140 ETSAAAQPEQ

-168 SASNA
+168 SAS
-173 SKNEQESAKASSAA
+173 KNEQKTAKADSAA
-187 SSSAAKPAA
+187 PSSAAKPAA

-317 DGNLHFKYNGSAIVA
+317 DGNLHFKYTGNAVVA
-332 QVGEESNLILQIPPQ
+332 QIGEDSNLILQIPPQ

-368 GKFTVTIWPFPSY
+368 GKFTITPWPLPSY
-381 SVPWTYTNS
+381 TIPWTYTNS

-399 ILKNRRVD
+399 ILKNKRLGV
-407 FAFEQKTTEINLN
+407 AIEQKTTEINLN

-462 AGVASLNTS
+462 AGIASLNTS

-523 GDFSITIPTQ
+523 GDFSIAIPAQ

-658 IINPIAEGD
+658 IINPIE
-667 TVITGTGEPGDEVTV
+667 
-682 YFDDDVNSVIGHA
+682 
-695 TVQADGTWT
+695 
-704 VNAGHT
+704 
-710 RLVDGDVIS
+710 
-719 AVQTRDGVTSDK
+719 
-731 DTVSVKAREVVEK
+731 
-744 PVINDI
+744 
-750 TEGDKVITGTGE
+750 EGDKVITGTGE

-870 VQSDGTWQVD
+870 VQADGTWQVD

-967 WSVATGRVNVYEGDQ
+967 WSVATGRVSVYEGDQ

-989 GDQQSP
+989 GDQQSS

-1002 PKQEEVPAPS
+1002 PKQEEIPAPT

-1023 TGRGEVGDTVYVY
+1023 TGRGEAGDTVYVY

-1041 GGDDILVGHATV
+1041 GSDDILVGHATV
-1053 KADGTWSIDTG
+1053 KADGTWSVATG

-1079 RGDQQSSDSTTTVL
+1079 NGDQQSSDGTTTVL

-1104 DEVREGATTIT
+1104 DEVREGASTIT
-1115 GRGEVGDIVYVYV
+1115 GRGEAGDIVYVYV

-1156 VSIFEGDQL
+1156 VNIFEGDQL

-1206 GRGEVGDTVYVYV
+1206 GRGEAGDTVYVYV

-1229 IGHTTVGADG
+1229 IGHTTV
-1239 TWSLS
+1239 
-1244 TGRVNLF
+1244 
-1251 EGDQLYAYQTNGD
+1251 
-1264 QQSANGT
+1264 
-1271 TTVLPKPEELP
+1271 K
-1282 APTFNDVKEGDDTI
+1282 
-1296 TGKGEVGDTVYVYVK
+1296 
-1311 GTNGSDDILIG
+1311 
-1322 HTTVGADGTW
+1322 
-1332 SLSTGRVNL
+1332 
-1341 FEGDQL
+1341 
-1347 YAYQTNGDQ
+1347 
-1356 QSANGTTTVLPK
+1356 
-1368 PEELPAP
+1368 
-1375 TFNDVK
+1375 
-1381 EGDDTI
+1381 
-1387 TGKGEVGD
+1387 
-1395 TVYVYVKGTNGS
+1395 
-1407 DDILIGHTTV
+1407 
-1417 GADGTWSLSTGRVN
+1417 ADGTWSLSTGRVN

-1458 KPEEIPA
+1458 KPEEISA

-1537 KQSPNGTTVVQP
+1537 QQSPNGTTVVQP
-1549 KPEEITAPTFSP
+1549 KPEEITAPTFST
-1561 VTEGDTTIRG
+1561 VTEGDTTISG
-1571 QGTAGDTVYVYVKG
+1571 QGEAGDTVYVYVKG

-1673 PNGDPL
+1673 PNGDTL
-1679 PSVTVDANGNWTV
+1679 PSVKVDANGNWTV
-1692 DVGDAKLQ
+1692 NVGDETLK

-1729 PVINGIIEGAT
+1729 PVINDIIEGDK
-1740 TITGTGKP
+1740 TISGTGIP
-1748 GATVTVTLPSGET
+1748 GATVTVTLPNGDT
-1761 SKPVTI
+1761 SQPVTV

-1779 EDLKAGDEVTAVQ
+1779 TDLKAGDKVTAVQ
-1792 ADGDNVSEE
+1792 AEGDNVSEE
-1801 ASQIVQKRTDK
+1801 TTQTVQARTEK
-1812 PSINGIIEGATTISG
+1812 PVLDTVTAGDPTISG
-1827 KGVPGATV
+1827 TGVPGATV
-1835 TVTIPGGKTLD
+1835 TVTVGGKELP
-1846 PVTVDA
+1846 PVMVD
-1852 EGNWTVDVGDAKLQP
+1852 EDGNWTVDTSGVTLNPD
-1867 GDEVT
+1867 DEVT
-1872 AVQADGDN
+1872 ATQTVDGNTSEAATTTVQPKKSDVPAPGMDAVKPGAKIIKGSGKTGNTITVVKVDANGKITPIGTATVDEFGDWSVNVPDDVVLAAGDTVRAVQTTPDN
-1880 VSEETSQIVQ
+1880 VSSDPKDVIV
-1890 ERTAPPTVNDIKE
+1890 
-1903 DATTIKGKGIPGAT
+1903 G
-1917 ITVTG
+1917 
-1922 PDGEPIGDPVTVG
+1922 
-1935 KNGVWVVD
+1935 
-1943 ASGADLKAGDEVSVV
+1943 
-1958 QTVDDN
+1958 
-1964 ASEPV
+1964 
-1969 KVTVGS
+1969 

>member
-1 MNKNPKNHHGVVDS
+1 MNKNPKNHRDVVDS
-15 KVSNFKMYKVN
+15 KIGNYKMYKVN

-59 QTEMVHKVA
+59 QTEMVHKAA
-68 EAKEAQS
+68 EAKEALS

-105 IQNDSAAKVEKGA
+105 IQNDSAAKTEKSA
-118 TASSAASSA
+118 T
-127 APTKAASSAADKS
+127 ASSAADKS
-140 ATSAAAQTEQ
+140 ATSAAAQPEQ

-168 SASNA
+168 SAS
-173 SKNEQESAKASSAA
+173 KNEQKTAKADSAA
-187 SSSAAKPAA
+187 PSSAAKPAA
-196 DGKDNKAQANNSSAA
+196 DGKDNKAQTNNSSAA

-281 AKDRDPRAGISVLE
+281 AKDRDPRAGVSVLE
-295 DGSLAIDGSAADGLT
+295 DGNLAIDGSAAGGLT

-317 DGNLHFKYNGSAIVA
+317 DGNLHFKYTGSAVVA
-332 QVGEESNLILQIPPQ
+332 QIGEDSNLILQIPPQ
-347 LRDLFSKINQ
+347 LRDLFSKINE

-368 GKFTVTIWPFPSY
+368 GKFTITPWPLPSY
-381 SVPWTYTNS
+381 TIPWTYTNS

-407 FAFEQKTTEINLN
+407 LAIEQKTTEINLN

-695 TVQADGTWT
+695 TVQGDGTWT
-704 VNAGHT
+704 VDAGHT
-710 RLVDGDVIS
+710 RLVDGDVVS

-750 TEGDKVITGTGE
+750 TEGDQVITGTGE

-870 VQSDGTWQVD
+870 VQADGTWQVD

-967 WSVATGRVNVYEGDQ
+967 WSVATGRVSVYEGDQ

-989 GDQQSP
+989 GDQQSS

-1002 PKQEEVPAPS
+1002 PKQEEIPAPT

-1023 TGRGEVGDTVYVY
+1023 TGRGEAGDTVYVY

-1041 GGDDILVGHATV
+1041 GSDDILVGHATV
-1053 KADGTWSIDTG
+1053 KADGTWSVATG

-1079 RGDQQSSDSTTTVL
+1079 NGDQQSSDGTTTVL

-1104 DEVREGATTIT
+1104 DEVREGASTIT
-1115 GRGEVGDIVYVYV
+1115 GRGEAGDIVYVYV

-1156 VSIFEGDQL
+1156 VNIFEGDQL

-1206 GRGEVGDTVYVYV
+1206 GRGEAGDTVYVYV

-1229 IGHTTVGADG
+1229 IGHTTVKADG

-1264 QQSANGT
+1264 QQSSNGT

-1282 APTFNDVKEGDDTI
+1282 APTFNDVKEGDT
-1296 TGKGEVGDTVYVYVK
+1296 
-1311 GTNGSDDILIG
+1311 
-1322 HTTVGADGTW
+1322 
-1332 SLSTGRVNL
+1332 
-1341 FEGDQL
+1341 
-1347 YAYQTNGDQ
+1347 
-1356 QSANGTTTVLPK
+1356 
-1368 PEELPAP
+1368 
-1375 TFNDVK
+1375 
-1381 EGDDTI
+1381 
-1387 TGKGEVGD
+1387 
-1395 TVYVYVKGTNGS
+1395 
-1407 DDILIGHTTV
+1407 
-1417 GADGTWSLSTGRVN
+1417 
-1431 LFEGDQLYAYQTN
+1431 
-1444 GDQQSANGTTTVLP
+1444 
-1458 KPEEIPA
+1458 
-1465 PTFDEVKEGDDTISG
+1465 TISG

-1520 VNIFE
+1520 VNIYE
-1525 GDQLYAYQTKGD
+1525 GDQLYAYQTNGD
-1537 KQSPNGTTVVQP
+1537 QQSPNGTTVVQP
-1549 KPEEITAPTFSP
+1549 RPEEVPAPTFNG
-1561 VTEGDTTIRG
+1561 VKEGDTTISG
-1571 QGTAGDTVYVYVKG
+1571 QGEAGDTVYVYVKG

-1610 RVKLLAGDELHAY
+1610 RVSLFAGDELRAY
-1623 QTKDGKQGP
+1623 QVRGDQQGP
-1632 EGTTIVKA
+1632 ENSTIVKA
-1640 KETVNPPSMD
+1640 QETLDAPGMNDVTV
-1650 GIIAGDSV
+1650 GDSA
-1658 IKGKGKPGATVTVTL
+1658 ITGTGEPGATVTVTV
-1673 PNGDPL
+1673 GGKEL
-1679 PSVTVDANGNWTV
+1679 PSVTVDDQGNWTV
-1692 DVGDAKLQ
+1692 DTSGVTLNEGDEVSATQSK
-1700 PGDKVTAV
+1700 
-1708 QADGDNVSD
+1708 DGATSD
-1717 PTTQIVQERTAP
+1717 PTTKKVQPAGEEIPAP
-1729 PVINGIIEGAT
+1729 GVDGIKAGAKAISGIGNAEGD
-1740 TITGTGKP
+1740 TITAYLLG
-1748 GATVTVTLPSGET
+1748 
-1761 SKPVTI
+1761 
-1767 DAEGNWTLDVSG
+1767 DDGNWVKIKSTTVDSFGTWTIELPDGTV
-1779 EDLKAGDEVTAVQ
+1779 LKAGD
-1792 ADGDNVSEE
+1792 
-1801 ASQIVQKRTDK
+1801 
-1812 PSINGIIEGATTISG
+1812 
-1827 KGVPGATV
+1827 TV
-1835 TVTIPGGKTLD
+1835 RVI
-1846 PVTVDA
+1846 
-1852 EGNWTVDVGDAKLQP
+1852 
-1867 GDEVT
+1867 
-1872 AVQADGDN
+1872 
-1880 VSEETSQIVQ
+1880 ETS
-1890 ERTAPPTVNDIKE
+1890 
-1903 DATTIKGKGIPGAT
+1903 
-1917 ITVTG
+1917 
-1922 PDGEPIGDPVTVG
+1922 PDGNESKPTDVVVG
-1935 KNGVWVVD
+1935 
-1943 ASGADLKAGDEVSVV
+1943 
-1958 QTVDDN
+1958 
-1964 ASEPV
+1964 
-1969 KVTVGS
+1969 

>member
-1 MNKNPKNHHGVVDS
+1 MGGFKMNKNPKNHRGVVDS

-26 KHWVFASA
+26 KHWIFASA

-59 QTEMVHKVA
+59 QTEMVHKAA
-68 EAKEAQS
+68 EAKEALS

-140 ATSAAAQTEQ
+140 ETSAAAQPEQ

-168 SASNA
+168 SAS
-173 SKNEQESAKASSAA
+173 KNEQKTAKADSAA
-187 SSSAAKPAA
+187 PSSAAKPAA

-317 DGNLHFKYNGSAIVA
+317 DGNLHFKYTGNAVVA
-332 QVGEESNLILQIPPQ
+332 QIGEDSNLILQIPPQ

-368 GKFTVTIWPFPSY
+368 GKFTITPWPLPSY
-381 SVPWTYTNS
+381 TIPWTYTNS

-399 ILKNRRVD
+399 ILKNKRLGV
-407 FAFEQKTTEINLN
+407 AIEQKTTEINLN

-462 AGVASLNTS
+462 AGIASLNTS

-523 GDFSITIPTQ
+523 GDFSIAIPAQ

-651 EIHVDAP
+651 EINVDAP
-658 IINPIAEGD
+658 IINPIEEGD

-682 YFDDDVNSVIGHA
+682 YFDDGKNNSVIGYA
-695 TVQADGTWT
+695 TVEADGTWT
-704 VNAGHT
+704 VNAEHT

-870 VQSDGTWQVD
+870 VQADGTWQVD

-967 WSVATGRVNVYEGDQ
+967 WSVATGRVSVYEGDQ

-989 GDQQSP
+989 GDQQSS

-1002 PKQEEVPAPS
+1002 PKQEEIPAPT

-1023 TGRGEVGDTVYVY
+1023 TGRGEAGDTVYVY

-1041 GGDDILVGHATV
+1041 GSDDILVGHATV
-1053 KADGTWSIDTG
+1053 KADGTWSVATG

-1079 RGDQQSSDSTTTVL
+1079 NGDQQSSDGTTTVL

-1104 DEVREGATTIT
+1104 DEVREGASTIT
-1115 GRGEVGDIVYVYV
+1115 GRGEAGDIVYVYV

-1156 VSIFEGDQL
+1156 VNIFEGDQL

-1206 GRGEVGDTVYVYV
+1206 GRGEAGDTVYVYV

-1229 IGHTTVGADG
+1229 IGHTTV
-1239 TWSLS
+1239 
-1244 TGRVNLF
+1244 
-1251 EGDQLYAYQTNGD
+1251 
-1264 QQSANGT
+1264 
-1271 TTVLPKPEELP
+1271 K
-1282 APTFNDVKEGDDTI
+1282 
-1296 TGKGEVGDTVYVYVK
+1296 
-1311 GTNGSDDILIG
+1311 
-1322 HTTVGADGTW
+1322 
-1332 SLSTGRVNL
+1332 
-1341 FEGDQL
+1341 
-1347 YAYQTNGDQ
+1347 
-1356 QSANGTTTVLPK
+1356 
-1368 PEELPAP
+1368 
-1375 TFNDVK
+1375 
-1381 EGDDTI
+1381 
-1387 TGKGEVGD
+1387 
-1395 TVYVYVKGTNGS
+1395 
-1407 DDILIGHTTV
+1407 
-1417 GADGTWSLSTGRVN
+1417 ADGTWSLSTGRVN

-1458 KPEEIPA
+1458 KPEEISA
-1465 PTFDEVKEGDDTISG
+1465 PTFDEVKEGDTTISG
-1480 QGEAGDTVYVYVKGT
+1480 QGE
-1495 NGSDDILIGHT
+1495 
-1506 TVGADGTWS
+1506 
-1515 LSTGR
+1515 
-1520 VNIFE
+1520 
-1525 GDQLYAYQTKGD
+1525 
-1537 KQSPNGTTVVQP
+1537 
-1549 KPEEITAPTFSP
+1549 
-1561 VTEGDTTIRG
+1561 
-1571 QGTAGDTVYVYVKG
+1571 AGDTVYVYVKG

-1673 PNGDPL
+1673 PNGDTL
-1679 PSVTVDANGNWTV
+1679 PSVKVDANGNWTV
-1692 DVGDAKLQ
+1692 NVGDETLK

-1729 PVINGIIEGAT
+1729 PVINDIIEGDK
-1740 TITGTGKP
+1740 TISGTGIP
-1748 GATVTVTLPSGET
+1748 GATVTVTLPNGDT
-1761 SKPVTI
+1761 SQPVTV

-1779 EDLKAGDEVTAVQ
+1779 TDLKAGDKVTAVQ
-1792 ADGDNVSEE
+1792 AEGDNVSEE
-1801 ASQIVQKRTDK
+1801 TTQTVQARTEK
-1812 PSINGIIEGATTISG
+1812 PVLDTVTAGDPTISG
-1827 KGVPGATV
+1827 TGVPGATV
-1835 TVTIPGGKTLD
+1835 TVTVGGKELP
-1846 PVTVDA
+1846 PVMVD
-1852 EGNWTVDVGDAKLQP
+1852 EDGNWTVDTSGVTLNPD
-1867 GDEVT
+1867 DEVT
-1872 AVQADGDN
+1872 ATQTVDGNTSEAATTTVQPKKSDVPAPGMDAVKPGAKIIKGSGKTGNTITVVKVDANGKITPIGTATVDEFGDWSVNVPDDVVLAAGDTVRAVQTTPDN
-1880 VSEETSQIVQ
+1880 VSSDPKDVIV
-1890 ERTAPPTVNDIKE
+1890 
-1903 DATTIKGKGIPGAT
+1903 G
-1917 ITVTG
+1917 
-1922 PDGEPIGDPVTVG
+1922 
-1935 KNGVWVVD
+1935 
-1943 ASGADLKAGDEVSVV
+1943 
-1958 QTVDDN
+1958 
-1964 ASEPV
+1964 
-1969 KVTVGS
+1969 